1 LRTSATSTVLCI
13 VLGVPLALVLAR
25 ASFPGQRLL
34 RAFVLLPL
42 VLPPVV
48 GGIALLY
55 TFGRQGL
62 LGRSL
67 ELAGIQIAFST
78 TAVVL
83 AQTFVALP
91 FLVVSLE
98 GALRTAGTRY
108 EAVAATLGARPT
120 TVLRRVSI
128 PLVLPGLASGAV
140 LSFAR
145 CLGEFGAT
153 LTFAGSLQ
161 GVTRTLPLEIY
172 LQRETDADSAVA
184 LSLVLVAVAVAV
196 VGLSYRR
203 PRALAGRGRTI
214 MTFTLNAALHARSF
228 DVGLHA
234 RARGNRRRAG
244 PQWSRQVDTA
254 GDHRRAP
261 PPGQRARSARTEN
274 AVQARRR
281 EQPLPAA
288 ARPGNSAAR
297 TGAAAVSAHERAGER
312 RLWTAGG
319 RREPGQC
326 AADGAPLAGRS
337 GGRGVR

>member
-1 LRTSATSTVLCI
+1 MRHGYQGIPRWIYVLAAAGTVFVLLPLAAVVAKVNWPQFLPLVTSESSLTALGLSLRTAAASTALCI

-25 ASFPGQRLL
+25 GQFRGQRLL
-34 RAFVLLPL
+34 RSFVLLPL

-62 LGRSL
+62 LGRTL

-98 GALRTAGTRY
+98 GALRSAGSRY

-120 TVLRRVSI
+120 TVLRRVTL

-145 CLGEFGAT
+145 SLGEFGAT

-172 LQRETDADSAVA
+172 LQRETDADAAVA
-184 LSLVLVAVAVAV
+184 LSLLLVAVAVAV
-196 VGLSYRR
+196 VGLSYR
-203 PRALAGRGRTI
+203 
-214 MTFTLNAALHARSF
+214 
-228 DVGLHA
+228 
-234 RARGNRRRAG
+234 G
-244 PQWSRQVDTA
+244 PGA
-254 GDHRRAP
+254 
-261 PPGQRARSARTEN
+261 
-274 AVQARRR
+274 
-281 EQPLPAA
+281 AA
-288 ARPGNSAAR
+288 ARGP
-297 TGAAAVSAHERAGER
+297 GAAPRTPREGTAEPALERV
-312 RLWTAGG
+312 
-319 RREPGQC
+319 
-326 AADGAPLAGRS
+326 AP
-337 GGRGVR
+337 